1 MAVLMME
8 RSAKMD
14 IWQAYRTA
22 FEDFS
27 RQVRTVQI
35 LASQAGH
42 DPAALDAAMVDLEK
56 ARLCYDDCRNAL
68 ALSLL
73 PASALGLA
81 ADGSADSPETRA
93 ARVKRI
99 AQLLW
104 DFSGRPE
111 GAADEEWHRAEEI
124 VRRSPLIRRC
134 A

>member
-1 MAVLMME
+1 MAVVMME
-8 RSAKMD
+8 RSAKTD
-14 IWQAYRTA
+14 LWQAYRTA

-35 LASQAGH
+35 LASQALH
-42 DPAALDAAMVDLEK
+42 DPAALDAAMVCLEQ
-56 ARLCYDDCRNAL
+56 ARLTYEDCRTAL

-73 PASALGLA
+73 PGSTLGLA
-81 ADGSADSPETRA
+81 DGTADSPQARA
-93 ARVKRI
+93 ARIKRI

-124 VRRSPLIRRC
+124 VRRSPLTRRC